1 MTFYLFFMLKKFVI
15 QCDVYSKWS
24 GSEYWTTSPQIMSH
38 HRIDVCATHGKK
50 AYIGTL
56 NAQCNC
62 LIVRFNCLGSTS
74 AYSTFIFIL
83 HFPYSYTRFT
93 IKMVQICSFFRF
105 FILMKYVRFHKC
117 CLFISI
123 IQPKTICLQK
133 KNTMYWMTYKF
144 LWFSLYF
151 SVYFVYGTNCWIWIL
166 YWYQI
171 SH

>member
-1 MTFYLFFMLKKFVI
+1 ML
-15 QCDVYSKWS
+15 YSKWS

-38 HRIDVCATHGKK
+38 HQIDVCATHGKK

-74 AYSTFIFIL
+74 AHSTFIFIL

-93 IKMVQICSFFRF
+93 IKMLLQICSFLLRF

-123 IQPKTICLQK
+123 IQPNDLPCK
-133 KNTMYWMTYKF
+133 KRIQCIEWPINFYDF
-144 LWFSLYF
+144 LCYS